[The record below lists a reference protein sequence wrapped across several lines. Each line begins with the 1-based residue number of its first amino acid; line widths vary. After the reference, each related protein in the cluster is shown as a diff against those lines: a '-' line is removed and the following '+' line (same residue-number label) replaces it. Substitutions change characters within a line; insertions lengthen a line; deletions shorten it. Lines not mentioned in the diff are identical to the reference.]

1 MMLKRKSRDIKHGA
15 GPYALP
21 ARERWGSITGTQW
34 SLLLV
39 LEEVATLSDEYVCV
53 VQASPLGQ
61 EDPLE
66 KGTAPHSR
74 SLVYKGPWTEEPSR
88 LQTKVLQ
95 RIGHS

>member
-1 MMLKRKSRDIKHGA
+1 MTRVIRIGNLDTVRDTLLAQGVTN
-15 GPYALP
+15 PP
-21 ARERWGSITGTQW
+21 A
-34 SLLLV
+34 V
-39 LEEVATLSDEYVCV
+39 LET
-53 VQASPLGQ
+53 QASPLGQ